1 MDLRIRAMQ
10 RELGI
15 KDARGFVK
23 AFYEAGLSHV
33 VENAS
38 LYPDHRRREARP
50 TVPRHREG
58 AGVRGRGRETLGTV
72 DRSQSRAGRQGQ
84 EIMTAHADQHLWDCL
99 VYAATAA
106 MIGGVGERLGP
117 CVPPTAIIKREL
129 PEPRGGTSSFMDDL
143 SER

>member
-1 MDLRIRAMQ
+1 MQ